1 MNKLWIFSVFIV
13 LTELGMAG
21 CQPETNFRAYKDQK
35 NKGEQIFL
43 KDMQACQDIAN
54 QSSKRSEGSE
64 GAGERLNRKHSLYQI
79 CMESKNWTLKK

>member
-43 KDMQACQDIAN
+43 IKVVNVVKEAKVLVSD
-54 QSSKRSEGSE
+54 
-64 GAGERLNRKHSLYQI
+64 
-79 CMESKNWTLKK
+79 